1 MNEPTPKY
9 FTIVARIQ
17 AKDGCEAAVA
27 TELHKLLEPS
37 RRDKGC
43 IDYDMHAGLES
54 PGLFVFYENWES
66 KGHWEA
72 HMESAHLKEWQ
83 ETAIGLVEDVEL
95 MELEKI
101 E

>member
-1 MNEPTPKY
+1 MNEPVPKY
-9 FTIVARIQ
+9 FTIVARVQ

-43 IDYDMHAGLES
+43 IDYDMHVSLES
-54 PGLFVFYENWES
+54 PGLFIFFENWET
-66 KGHWEA
+66 KVHWED
-72 HMESAHLKEWQ
+72 HMETEHLQAWRESSV
-83 ETAIGLVEDVEL
+83 GLVEEI
-95 MELEKI
+95 EIIQLEKI